1 MVAWWILMLI
11 QFGLQLAYEL
21 VRPKPDLDAPDPS
34 SLGDFKF
41 PTIGEGRVI
50 PILWGT
56 CKVAG
61 PMVTWY
67 GDLQVVAIKKW
78 MQTGLFTGQD
88 VTTGYAYFLGLQL
101 VLCSGEIDE
110 VLEIRFDDKTPTTTI
125 TDHTDYTSL
134 AIDAQDLY
142 GGTEE
147 GGGVFGTI
155 DVYHG
160 NWTQDPNDYLEDKLG
175 TLPAWRGISYAVFRH
190 VYLGTSPYIKEVA
203 IIVRRCPNSLGLTG
217 GAENISGDANPA
229 AMIYELLTQPPG
241 KNGLGLPVGNIDVD
255 AFRTAGATL
264 AGEGLGLSMLQD
276 RATPGKDLVIDILRH
291 IDGVIYVEPS
301 TGLLTMQ
308 LIRGDYVVDDL
319 PLLDES
325 NCTVTSFSR
334 ASWGEIK
341 NQIRIRYV
349 DRADGFVTKT
359 VQAQDCAAIEATGG
373 EVSTQV
379 LNLSGFSTA
388 TNAQKAAARALA
400 GIAYPLASLSINSNR
415 STWGFRPGTVF
426 RLNWPKLGITG
437 LICRVVK
444 IQGGELISGGI
455 EFDAM
460 EDVFAIEWAAYTAPG
475 QSDWVDPATENVGAL
490 TDQEAVLAPYE
501 AVRLL
506 SAPGGG
512 AQQAV
517 VMAARATSG
526 VTKGFNAL
534 IDSVVTR
541 IPYFTPS
548 GTLKAAIDETTTS
561 FVVDM
566 GPDSSLLV
574 SANDPDFSAGCNVAW
589 LVAGGGLEEFI
600 AFQIVSI
607 DEVNQEITLSTL
619 ARGCLDTAPT
629 EFAANVRIWFLS
641 YGNTVLNVDGAGSTT
656 ITFQAY
662 NNASVYPLGSC
673 PTAAVSAISPAR
685 RSRIYCPTDVKF
697 NAASY
702 PANISGQ
709 LVVSWEHRDRLGEWD
724 YAKSGEMSSPEDGTE
739 YDVSVYGETDTH
751 LHTEQGITS
760 KSWTYPEADEI
771 ADSGLGRLN
780 NSLRV
785 IVRTYGNSRTHA
797 ALREIEWSFDRV

>member
-1 MVAWWILMLI
+1 MVAFWILMLI
-11 QFGLQLAYEL
+11 NIGLQLAYEL
-21 VRPKPDLDAPDPS
+21 IRPKPEIDSPDPS
-34 SLGDFKF
+34 SLGDFKI

-50 PILWGT
+50 PIVWGT
-56 CKVAG
+56 CKIGG
-61 PMVTWY
+61 PMLTWY
-67 GDLQVVAIKKW
+67 GDLEVVAIKKW
-78 MQTGLFTGQD
+78 VKTGLFTGQHI
-88 VTTGYAYFLGLQL
+88 TTGYKYYLGMQL

-110 VLEIRFDDKTPTTTI
+110 VLEIRFDDKIPSTTI
-125 TDHTDYTSL
+125 TPHSDYTEL
-134 AIDAQDLY
+134 AVDAPDLF

-147 GGGVFGTI
+147 EGGVVGTI
-155 DVYHG
+155 NVYDG
-160 NWTQDPNDYLEDKLG
+160 NWTQDPDDYLEDKLG
-175 TLPAWRGISYAVFRH
+175 TLPAWRGICYAVFNH
-190 VYLGTSPYIKEVA
+190 VYLGTSPYIKDVA
-203 IIVRRCPNSLGLTG
+203 LIVRRCPNSLGLTG
-217 GAENISGDANPA
+217 GDENVSGDANPA
-229 AMIYELLTQPPG
+229 AMIYDALTMSPG
-241 KNGLGLPVGNIDVD
+241 KNGLGIPVGNIDVD

-264 AGEGLGLSMLQD
+264 ATEGLGLSMLHD
-276 RATPGKDLVIDILRH
+276 RATPAKDLVLNILRH
-291 IDGVIYVEPS
+291 IDAVVYVEPS
-301 TGLLTMQ
+301 TGLLTIG
-308 LIRGDYVVDDL
+308 LVRFDYTVGAL
-319 PLLDES
+319 PVLDES
-325 NCTVTSFSR
+325 NCTVTGFSR

-359 VQAQDCAAIEATGG
+359 VQAQDCAALEACGG
-373 EVSTQV
+373 EISTQV
-379 LNLSGFSTA
+379 LTLNGFSTA

-400 GIAYPLASLSINSNR
+400 GIAYPLAMLSLKGDR
-415 STWGFRPGTVF
+415 SLWGFRPGTVF
-426 RLNWPKLGITG
+426 VLNWSEYGISG
-437 LICRVVK
+437 LVCRVTK
-444 IQGGELISGGI
+444 IGSGELISGEI

-460 EDVFAIEWAAYTAPG
+460 EDVFAIDWAAYTPPG
-475 QSDWVDPATENVGAL
+475 GSDWVDPATENVGAL

-506 SAPGGG
+506 PAPGGG

-517 VMAARATSG
+517 VMAARALTG

-534 IDSVVTR
+534 IDSVETR

-566 GPDSSLLV
+566 GPDSGLLV
-574 SANDPDFSAGCNVAW
+574 SANEPDFSAGCNVAW
-589 LVAGGGLEEFI
+589 LVAAGGLEEFI

-641 YGNTVLNVDGAGSTT
+641 YGNTVLNVDGSGSTT
-656 ITFQAY
+656 ITFQSY
-662 NNASVYPLGSC
+662 NNAGVYPLGSC
-673 PTAAVSAISPAR
+673 PTAVVSAMSPAR

-709 LVVSWEHRDRLGEWD
+709 LVVSWEHRNRLGEWD
-724 YAKSGEMSSPEDGTE
+724 YANSGEMSSAEDGTE
-739 YDVSVYGETDTH
+739 YDVSVYGESNTH

-760 KSWTYPEADEI
+760 KTWTYLEADEI

-780 NSLRV
+780 NWLRV
-785 IVRTYGNSRTHA
+785 IVRTYGNSRTHT